1 MAGAADS
8 CQRLA
13 KWARCGRFMSRF
25 GCVILWVSLSLGQA
39 LGQAPISFV
48 RDIAPVLV
56 KQCQGC
62 HGPKKVKGGYRVD
75 TFEHLLKPG
84 KSDAPA
90 IARGKP
96 AESELFLRL
105 TTGDADDLMPQD
117 GDPLPPKQ
125 IELVKRWIVEGAKFD
140 GTTET
145 AALAGLLQPV
155 EHAPSPESYPS
166 ADAYHRT

>member
-1 MAGAADS
+1 
-8 CQRLA
+8 
-13 KWARCGRFMSRF
+13 MSRL
-25 GCVILWVSLSLGQA
+25 GYVILWISLSLGQA
-39 LGQAPISFV
+39 LGQAPVSFV
-48 RDIAPVLV
+48 RDIALVLV

-117 GDPLPPKQ
+117 GDPLPTKQ
-125 IELVKRWIVEGAKFD
+125 IELEKR
-140 GTTET
+140 
-145 AALAGLLQPV
+145 
-155 EHAPSPESYPS
+155 
-166 ADAYHRT
+166 